1 MSEPKIGLRAI
12 VLACIAL
19 CIFATLQGA
28 NAGQDKG
35 GGLKVASVDVQRLI
49 GEYNLFNKNIKVL
62 LDKDQAN
69 LSLLRAMQQ
78 HPLLPE
84 AENRMLA
91 DLMVVE
97 TTQQGGL
104 NAAQKDQKQ
113 KLLDKSKALS
123 QEFIELQQKKV
134 IDLQPQDKDKL
145 NAYYGMQTSIEARLQ
160 KLQTELNE
168 AIRAEASK
176 NEGIANK
183 TIRETITKFAKDK
196 GYNIVFSN
204 QFAWYAESDITE
216 NVLKELNK

>member
-12 VLACIAL
+12 VLACIVL

-28 NAGQDKG
+28 SAGQDKS
-35 GGLKVASVDVQRLI
+35 GLKVASVDVQRLI
-49 GEYNLFNKNIKVL
+49 GEYNLFNKNIKTL
-62 LDKDQAN
+62 LEKDQAN
-69 LSLLRAMQQ
+69 LNLLRAMQQ

-84 AENRMLA
+84 AENRALA
-91 DLMVVE
+91 DLMVAE

-104 NAAQKDQKQ
+104 NPAQKEQKQ

-134 IDLQPQDKDKL
+134 VDLQPQDKDKL
-145 NAYYGMQTSIEARLQ
+145 NAYFGLQTSIEARLT

-176 NEGIANK
+176 NEGAANK

-204 QFAWYAESDITE
+204 QVAWYAENDITDG
-216 NVLKELNK
+216 VLKELNK

>member
-12 VLACIAL
+12 VLACIVL

-28 NAGQDKG
+28 SAGQDKNS
-35 GGLKVASVDVQRLI
+35 GLKVASVDIQRLI
-49 GEYNLFNKNIKVL
+49 GEYASFNKTIKTL

-69 LSLLRAMQQ
+69 ISMLRAMQQ

-84 AENRMLA
+84 AENRTLAELMLA
-91 DLMVVE
+91 E

-104 NAAQKDQKQ
+104 NAAQKDQKM
-113 KLLDKSKALS
+113 KLLAKSKALS
-123 QEFIELQQKKV
+123 QEFI
-134 IDLQPQDKDKL
+134 QPQDKDKL
-145 NAYYGMQTSIEARLQ
+145 NASYGLQSSIEARLQ
-160 KLQTELNE
+160 KLQTEMNE
-168 AIRAEASK
+168 AIRAEVGK
-176 NEGIANK
+176 NESAANK
-183 TIRETITKFAKDK
+183 TIRDTITKFAKDK